1 MTIRSC
7 VQPPFPPPPPP
18 RKNWG
23 DLSVPDFFLRGGGRL
38 YTGYCRIYY
47 INLLLC
53 QYGISVAETQTFLL
67 YKSLTKQTVLQRNL

>member
-7 VQPPFPPPPPP
+7 VQPPFPPPPE
-18 RKNWG
+18 KIG
-23 DLSVPDFFLRGGGRL
+23 EIFLRGGGRL
-38 YTGYCRIYY
+38 YAGYCRIYY